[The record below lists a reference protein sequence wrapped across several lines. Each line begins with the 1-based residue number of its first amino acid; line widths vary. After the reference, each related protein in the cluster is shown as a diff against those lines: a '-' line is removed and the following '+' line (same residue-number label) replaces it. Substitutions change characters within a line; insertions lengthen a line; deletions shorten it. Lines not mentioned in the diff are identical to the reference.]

1 MSSKNGQLT
10 LRQKRFI
17 NAYLANGGNATQ
29 AAIKAGYSKKT
40 ASVIGQQNL
49 NKLYI
54 ADAIKE
60 RIGRD
65 PLIADADECQRYLSE
80 TMRKKSVERKDR
92 TAACHIL
99 LRCKGAIVNR
109 IETKVEQ
116 TTKPGAVDMARML
129 DEELKR
135 RAAGIFPKAAGW
147 DAGAGSS
154 PGDETSSAPRVG
166 CATSDAEPAIDFRA
180 RIVCEANTAN
190 VRDAKS
196 SNSDTGITPVKTS
209 APPIAPVIGH
219 EALMEL

>member
-1 MSSKNGQLT
+1 MSGKNEQLS

-29 AAIKAGYSKKT
+29 AAIKAGYTSKAAAETGSRLLRNAKV
-40 ASVIGQQNL
+40 SGV
-49 NKLYI
+49 
-54 ADAIKE
+54 IKE
-60 RIGRD
+60 RTGRD

-80 TMRKKSVERKDR
+80 TMRKRGVEHKDR

-147 DAGAGSS
+147 DAGAESS